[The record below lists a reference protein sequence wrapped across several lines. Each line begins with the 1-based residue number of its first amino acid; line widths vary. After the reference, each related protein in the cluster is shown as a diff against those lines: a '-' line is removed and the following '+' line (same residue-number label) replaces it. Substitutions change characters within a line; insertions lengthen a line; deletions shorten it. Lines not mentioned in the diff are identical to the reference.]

1 VNLHRMLL
9 SLHVVIAILGLG
21 QLGAIVLTARIA
33 RRTGETA
40 PGLARMLS
48 TTQISS
54 VAMLSTGVLLEVVAA
69 TGYHRGL
76 WFRASGVLLLLAL
89 FSQARA
95 RVALRRAGQGASRAQ
110 ALADVERWS
119 LTACGLVATIA
130 VLMEIKAPW

>member
-1 VNLHRMLL
+1 MLL

>member
-1 VNLHRMLL
+1 ML
-9 SLHVVIAILGLG
+9 
-21 QLGAIVLTARIA
+21 R
-33 RRTGETA
+33 
-40 PGLARMLS
+40 

-76 WFRASGVLLLLAL
+76 WFRASGILLLLAL

-95 RVALRRAGQGASRAQ
+95 RVALRRVGYGASRAR